1 MSSGLLRSWIDPP
14 PVDVPA
20 DFASAIGGHPLVARI
35 LVQRGI
41 AHLAAARAFLDP
53 EAYDPA
59 PPEALPGMI
68 PACQRIERAIRQGE
82 TICVWGDF
90 DVDGQTATT
99 LLVEALRGLGAK
111 VIYHIPVRAKESHG
125 VSVEVLAALL
135 DGAEGGGNAVRLLLT
150 CDTGITAHEAV
161 EYAKKRGLDVI
172 ITDHHTL
179 PDALPGADAVLNPRL
194 LPEGHALSGLPGVGV
209 AYKLVEALYQQAG
222 RAEETKKFLDLLALG
237 IVADIAMQTGDTR
250 YLLQRGLPVLRQT
263 QRTGLLLLFELA
275 GLQPAFLTEEHI
287 GFVLGPRLNALGR
300 LDDANPIVEF
310 LTTEDAGRARVLAT
324 HLEGLNAR
332 RRLLTAQVLR
342 GAQEQIEK
350 DSSLLEQAAL
360 VLSHPEWPGGV
371 VGIVASELVERYN
384 RPTILLTAP
393 PGQPARGSA
402 RSIEGVNITE
412 AIASQKALLHGYGGH
427 PMAAGL
433 SLDPANLP
441 AFRRGL
447 SRYVEKALGGAAP
460 PRPTLSIDGQ
470 VRLSDLTL
478 DLVADLERLAP
489 FGAGNPPL
497 VLSIPRL
504 NVLASSTIG
513 RDGSHLQV
521 VVKDEFDQTR
531 RVLWWGGADWPL
543 PEGPF
548 DLACVVRASNYRG
561 QRDVQVEWID
571 ARPVEAP
578 EIDLRRRLAVIDQ
591 RGLDHPLPV
600 LQQIAADAAVADAA
614 VADAAVADTA
624 WIDTAGAD
632 AAGVEIPPESGTPAP
647 ADIGVAALAEAA
659 TATPGAAPALAVA
672 SAGGGGAARVIIW
685 AEAEAREKLESARL
699 PARDRT
705 RLEPASTLIIWTT
718 PPGRG
723 ELQTALDAVK
733 PRTVIIFS
741 VDPEFASAETF
752 LKRLAGLVKF
762 TREKLGGAAPLAR
775 LAAATAQREATV
787 RLGLQWLEAKGMAGV
802 KIEDGQARLDAPQA
816 ASAEKADGIL
826 AQLRALLEETAAYRR
841 YFKTAEKENLL

>member
-1 MSSGLLRSWIDPP
+1 MPTGLLRSWIDPP
-14 PVDVPA
+14 PVDVSA
-20 DFASAIGGHPLVARI
+20 DFQSAIGGHPLVARI

-41 AHLAAARAFLDP
+41 SDLAAARAFLDP
-53 EAYDPA
+53 AAYTPA

-99 LLVEALRGLGAK
+99 LLVEALRGLNAK
-111 VIYHIPVRAKESHG
+111 VIYHIPVRARESHG
-125 VSVEVLAALL
+125 VNVAALAPLL
-135 DGAEGGGNAVRLLLT
+135 DQASLLLT
-150 CDTGITAHEAV
+150 CDTGITAHEAAA
-161 EYAKKRGLDVI
+161 YARGRGVDMI
-172 ITDHHTL
+172 ITDHHSLPETL
-179 PDALPGADAVLNPRL
+179 PEAAAILTPRL
-194 LPEGHALSGLPGVGV
+194 LPEGHPLTGLPGVGV
-209 AYKLVEALYQQAG
+209 AYKLAEALYAQAG
-222 RAEETKKFLDLLALG
+222 RAEETGAFLDLVALG
-237 IVADIAMQTGDTR
+237 IVADLAMQTGDTR
-250 YLLQRGLPVLRQT
+250 YLLQGGLPVLRQT
-263 QRTGLLLLFELA
+263 QRTGLQLLFELS

-310 LTTEDAGRARVLAT
+310 LTTADAGRARVLAT

-342 GAQEQIEK
+342 GAQAQIDK

-447 SRYVEKALGGAAP
+447 SRYVEKALGGSSP
-460 PRPTLSIDGQ
+460 PRPTLAIDGQ
-470 VRLSDLTL
+470 LTLSDLTL

-497 VLSIPRL
+497 VLCIPRL

-513 RDGSHLQV
+513 RDGGHLQV
-521 VVKDEFDQTR
+521 VVRDEFDQTR

-591 RGLDHPLPV
+591 RGLDHPIPV
-600 LQQIAADAAVADAA
+600 LQQLVADASGSA
-614 VADAAVADTA
+614 E
-624 WIDTAGAD
+624 AGAD
-632 AAGVEIPPESGTPAP
+632 GSSPR
-647 ADIGVAALAEAA
+647 VA
-659 TATPGAAPALAVA
+659 
-672 SAGGGGAARVIIW
+672 IW
-685 AEAEAREKLESARL
+685 GEAEAREKLGAAGL

-705 RLEPASTLIIWTT
+705 RLEPAETLIVWTT

-723 ELQTALDAVK
+723 ELQAVLEEVR
-733 PRTVIIFS
+733 PATVIIFS
-741 VDPEFASAETF
+741 VDPADTGAEAF

-762 TREKLGGAAPLAR
+762 AREKMGGATALDR
-775 LAAATAQREATV
+775 LASATAQRETAV
-787 RLGLQWLEAKGMAGV
+787 RLGLQWLEARGMVRAT
-802 KIEDGQARLDAPQA
+802 IQDGQVQLGNPPEADAA
-816 ASAEKADGIL
+816 GAEGIL
-826 AQLRALLEETAAYRR
+826 AQLRTLLEETAAYRR
-841 YFKTAEKENLL
+841 YFKISDKENLL

>member
-1 MSSGLLRSWIDPP
+1 MAISFNSLSDYNIPMPTGLLRSWIDPL
-14 PVDVPA
+14 PVEVPA
-20 DFASAIGGHPLVARI
+20 DFQSAIGGHPLVARI

-41 AHLAAARAFLDP
+41 SDLAAARAFLDP
-53 EAYDPA
+53 AAYTPA

-68 PACQRIERAIRQGE
+68 PACQRIEKAIRQGE

-111 VIYHIPVRAKESHG
+111 VIYHIPVRARESHG
-125 VSVEVLAALL
+125 VHVDTLAKIL
-135 DGAEGGGNAVRLLLT
+135 DQGAGLLLT

-161 EYAKKRGLDVI
+161 AYARGRGVDVI
-172 ITDHHTL
+172 ITDHHSL
-179 PDALPGADAVLNPRL
+179 PEALPEATAILTPRL
-194 LPEGHALSGLPGVGV
+194 LPEGHPLSGLPGVGV
-209 AYKLVEALYQQAG
+209 AYKLAEALYAQAG
-222 RAEETKKFLDLLALG
+222 RAEEAGAFLDLVALG
-237 IVADIAMQTGDTR
+237 IVADLALQTGDTR
-250 YLLQRGLPVLRQT
+250 YLLQRGLPALRQT
-263 QRTGLLLLFELA
+263 RRTGLQLLFELS

-300 LDDANPIVEF
+300 LEDANPIVEF
-310 LTTEDAGRARVLAT
+310 LTTADAGRARVLAT

-342 GAQEQIEK
+342 GAQAQIDK

-360 VLSHPEWPGGV
+360 VLAHPEWPGGV

-402 RSIEGVNITE
+402 RSIEGINITE

-460 PRPTLSIDGQ
+460 PRPTLAIDGQ
-470 VRLSDLTL
+470 LTLSDLTL

-497 VLSIPRL
+497 VLCIPRL

-513 RDGSHLQV
+513 RDGGHLQV

-591 RGLDHPLPV
+591 RGLDHPVPV
-600 LQQIAADAAVADAA
+600 LQQLVADASGSA
-614 VADAAVADTA
+614 E
-624 WIDTAGAD
+624 AGAD
-632 AAGVEIPPESGTPAP
+632 GSSPR
-647 ADIGVAALAEAA
+647 VA
-659 TATPGAAPALAVA
+659 
-672 SAGGGGAARVIIW
+672 IW
-685 AEAEAREKLESARL
+685 GEAEAREKLEAAGL

-705 RLEPASTLIIWTT
+705 HLEHAGTLIIWTT

-723 ELQTALDAVK
+723 EIQAALDAVQ
-733 PRTVIIFS
+733 PHTVIIFS
-741 VDPEFASAETF
+741 VNPADTGVEAF

-762 TREKLGGAAPLAR
+762 AREKIGGTVELAR
-775 LAAATAQREATV
+775 LASATAQRETAV
-787 RLGLQWLEAKGMAGV
+787 RLGLQWLEARGMVGAKV
-802 KIEDGQARLDAPQA
+802 QDGQVQLGDPPAADAA
-816 ASAEKADGIL
+816 KAESIL
-826 AQLRALLEETAAYRR
+826 AQLRTLLDETAAYRR
-841 YFKTAEKENLL
+841 YFKISDKENLL

>member
-1 MSSGLLRSWIDPP
+1 MSSGLLRTWIDPP

-20 DFASAIGGHPLVARI
+20 DFAAAIGGHPLVARI

-41 AHLAAARAFLDP
+41 AELEAARAFLDP
-53 EAYDPA
+53 EAYTPA

-125 VSVEVLAALL
+125 VNVEVLAALL
-135 DGAEGGGNAVRLLLT
+135 DGAEAGGNAVRLLLT

-161 EYAKKRGLDVI
+161 EAAKQRGLDVI

-179 PDALPGADAVLNPRL
+179 PDALPGADAILNPRL

-222 RAEETKKFLDLLALG
+222 RAEETKKFLDLVALG

-310 LTTEDAGRARVLAT
+310 LTTADTGRARVLAT

-447 SRYVEKALGGAAP
+447 SRYVEKALGGKAP
-460 PRPTLSIDGQ
+460 PQPTLAIDGQ
-470 VRLSDLTL
+470 VTLADLTL

-531 RVLWWGGADWPL
+531 RVLRWGGADWPL

-600 LQQIAADAAVADAA
+600 LQQIAADAA
-614 VADAAVADTA
+614 
-624 WIDTAGAD
+624 GAD
-632 AAGVEIPPESGTPAP
+632 AAGTAPDAGEMPAAPAAVEPGLSSAAAADVPAP
-647 ADIGVAALAEAA
+647 AGEGGIG
-659 TATPGAAPALAVA
+659 
-672 SAGGGGAARVIIW
+672 RVIIW
-685 AEAEAREKLESARL
+685 GEAEALDKLEAVRL
-699 PARDRT
+699 PVRDRAH
-705 RLEPASTLIIWTT
+705 LEPASTLIIWTT
-718 PPGRG
+718 PPGRA

-733 PRTVIIFS
+733 PGTVIIFS
-741 VDPEFASAETF
+741 VDPQDTGVEAF
-752 LKRLAGLVKF
+752 LKRLAGLIKF
-762 TREKLGGAAPLAR
+762 TREKLGGRAPLAR
-775 LAAATAQREATV
+775 LAAATAQREAGV
-787 RLGLQWLEAKGMAGV
+787 RLGLQWMEAKGLAKV
-802 KIEDGQARLDAPQA
+802 EIEEGQAQFGAA
-816 ASAEKADGIL
+816 ASPEPKKAERVL

-841 YFKTAEKENLL
+841 YFKTADKENLL

>member
-20 DFASAIGGHPLVARI
+20 DFAAAIGGHPLVARI

-41 AHLAAARAFLDP
+41 SDLAAARAYLDP
-53 EAYDPA
+53 DSFTPA

-125 VSVEVLAALL
+125 VNVEVLAALL
-135 DGAEGGGNAVRLLLT
+135 DGAEAGGNAVRLLLT

-161 EYAKKRGLDVI
+161 ETAKQRGLDVI

-179 PDALPGADAVLNPRL
+179 PETLPGADVILNPRL

-222 RAEETKKFLDLLALG
+222 RAEETANFLDLVALG
-237 IVADIAMQTGDTR
+237 IVADIAMQSGDTR

-263 QRTGLLLLFELA
+263 QRAGLLLLFELA

-614 VADAAVADTA
+614 VADTA
-624 WIDTAGAD
+624 WIDTAGAGVV
-632 AAGVEIPPESGTPAP
+632 GVEIPPEAGTPTP
-647 ADIGVAALAEAA
+647 ADIGVAASAEAA
-659 TATPGAAPALAVA
+659 TATPGAAPALAE
-672 SAGGGGAARVIIW
+672 AGTGDGGAARVIIW
-685 AEAEAREKLESARL
+685 AEAEALDKLEAAHL
-699 PARDRT
+699 PVRDRA

-741 VDPEFASAETF
+741 VDPLDAAGPDSLETF

-762 TREKLGGAAPLAR
+762 AREKLGGVAPLAR
-775 LAAATAQREATV
+775 LASATAQREATV
-787 RLGLQWLEAKGMAGV
+787 RLGLQWLEAKGLV
-802 KIEDGQARLDAPQA
+802 QVEIEDGQVRLDAPQA
-816 ASAEKADGIL
+816 ASAEKAEGIL